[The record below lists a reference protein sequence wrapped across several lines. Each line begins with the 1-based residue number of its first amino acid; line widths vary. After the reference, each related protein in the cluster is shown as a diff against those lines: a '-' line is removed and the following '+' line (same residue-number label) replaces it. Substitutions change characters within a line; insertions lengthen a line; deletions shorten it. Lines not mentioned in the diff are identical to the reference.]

1 MAAAA
6 ADAAAL
12 AAARADLGVTSEGN
26 GPEEDP
32 SELGCT
38 GKHLKES
45 ECVKI
50 VKSSAEEGSPLT
62 FLVP

>member
-12 AAARADLGVTSEGN
+12 AAARAVLEVTSEGN
-26 GPEEDP
+26 GSEEDP
-32 SELGCT
+32 SELGGT
-38 GKHLKES
+38 GKDLKES

-50 VKSSAEEGSPLT
+50 VKSSAEGGSAPPL
-62 FLVP
+62 LVP